1 MPLLNLV
8 ILVMLMTQDI
18 TLMDETLMEVA
29 SLWRLPE
36 GHHVAPV
43 TLGIMVVEVHHLVL
57 VAVLTVVSMVIGLE
71 TAQQEIGR
79 TNVTAVVKE
88 DTLRETARTVL
99 VLRRPGVVEATPGH
113 QLNPAPLAAEEAQ
126 AVAVVTVV
134 VVATADHG
142 PQ

>member
-1 MPLLNLV
+1 
-8 ILVMLMTQDI
+8 MLMMLDT
-18 TLMDETLMEVA
+18 TLMDETSMEVA

-36 GHHVAPV
+36 GHLVV
-43 TLGIMVVEVHHLVL
+43 LGTLGIMVVEVHLLVL
-57 VAVLTVVSMVIGLE
+57 GAVLTAVSMVIGLG
-71 TAQQEIGR
+71 TAQLETGR

-113 QLNPAPLAAEEAQ
+113 QLNHALLAAEEAQ
-126 AVAVVTVV
+126 AVAVVTAV

-142 PQ
+142 RQ